1 MSPALARD
9 FADYAAFHTTSGNK
23 ACHALGIPVI
33 VLASFALLGQVP
45 LFTWG
50 GFTVTAAEVTI
61 ALLTVYYLR
70 LDATLAGLMLV
81 AYVALDV
88 VARLLSPAVAL
99 ALFVFGWILQG
110 VGHYVYEKK
119 SPAFFRNVAHLAVG
133 QLWILAKAVGRA

>member
-33 VLASFALLGQVP
+33 VLATGALLGQVP
-45 LFTWG
+45 LFALG
-50 GFTVTAAEVTI
+50 GVTVTAAEVAI
-61 ALLTVYYLR
+61 VVLTLYYIR
-70 LDATLAGLMLV
+70 LDAVLAALMLV
-81 AYVALDV
+81 AYIALDALGRFLPP
-88 VARLLSPAVAL
+88 VAAL